1 MEYVTAE
8 SFNNFLTLWRTFW
21 IVFLAISMMW
31 CTSSIIIDLVKM
43 YTFKDDKKEIFKGL
57 FSILKTIVYIIPMGM
72 LNLIITEVYNNDFNI
87 DLILKGVVVVVATI
101 AILISIIYTK
111 YNNKNSKINNS
122 NEENNL
128 EKEDI

>member
-21 IVFLAISMMW
+21 VVFTAISMMW

-43 YTFKDDKKEIFKGL
+43 YTFKDEKKEIFKSI
-57 FSILKTIVYIIPMGM
+57 FSILKTLVYIIPIGM
-72 LNLIITEVYNNDFNI
+72 FTLITSEVYNDSFNI
-87 DLILKGVVVVVATI
+87 DLVFKGSVAVVAI
-101 AILISIIYTK
+101 VAILISIIYKK
-111 YNNKNSKINNS
+111 YNKKNLKTNNS
-122 NEENNL
+122 NEESNL

>member
-122 NEENNL
+122 NEETNL